1 MLSKDDFRTLV
12 SNWNYK
18 TINQKYNIVE
28 SLENSNY
35 TDSITINKLIQKY
48 SGEDVL
54 ESILEFESQNEQTG
68 GKVPDV
74 SARFDKFKVGL
85 SNEYKK
91 DGKKYQELE
100 TKAQKNFDQSQI
112 GKNLKTMQKKVDD
125 TINNIQEEYKKIA
138 AAREEGNTSNKEL
151 EKQKQDLEKQIEE
164 LNNQMNKF
172 EKIYREAE
180 EEKREKEITEDI
192 KNKLIDDINDK
203 LKQSMNDIEEARN
216 QLPNVT
222 KTAMA
227 TSKAVSKFKKTA
239 STTSPPNT
247 ALVKQNVGNTNVQD
261 NPSPP
266 TVSPTQPKIP
276 SIPTSTTSTES
287 PKKNLDKS
295 WPKGINKSGNALLNK
310 YKGTMSRA
318 DRRKINK
325 LCNECGV
332 NRAKN
337 GEWCK
342 WCEKKP
348 KVNEKYYSDTESDV
362 LESVFRRMGV

>member
-28 SLENSNY
+28 SLENSEY

-68 GKVPDV
+68 GNVPDV
-74 SARFDKFKVGL
+74 SKKFLLLKDTLEKEYKVGTD
-85 SNEYKK
+85 SYKK
-91 DGKKYQELE
+91 LQKEVE
-100 TKAQKNFDQSQI
+100 TKFNASDI
-112 GKNLKTMQKKVDD
+112 GKNLNLMKETVKN
-125 TINNIQEEYKKIA
+125 TISQIQEEYKKISSLQ
-138 AAREEGNTSNKEL
+138 EEGTTSNSELEKKKEELEKQIKEL
-151 EKQKQDLEKQIEE
+151 EKQMQNFEEIYKTAEK
-164 LNNQMNKF
+164 
-172 EKIYREAE
+172 EK
-180 EEKREKEITEDI
+180 KEKEITEEL
-192 KNKLIDDINDK
+192 KNKLINEINQSIKDSVDDI
-203 LKQSMNDIEEARN
+203 KQARRE
-216 QLPNVT
+216 LPSVAKALNEGNTTVNVVN
-222 KTAMA
+222 AA
-227 TSKAVSKFKKTA
+227 AKFKKNVNSPSPTSPNQSTVPRA
-239 STTSPPNT
+239 PSTTNQQQGP
-247 ALVKQNVGNTNVQD
+247 A
-261 NPSPP
+261 
-266 TVSPTQPKIP
+266 SPTSQ
-276 SIPTSTTSTES
+276 TSTSS

-348 KVNEKYYSDTESDV
+348 KINQKYYSDTESDV
-362 LESVFRRMGV
+362 LESVFRRMGI